1 MAITF
6 LDEEEDKTT
15 PEQERGTKITFLDE
29 EPETGVTFL
38 EEDPVQSY
46 SSAVKEFKDVQK
58 THETNVTAYNEFSS
72 LPLTEADEP
81 ERLRLYDG
89 ARNSEILLDD
99 KLRKVEKLRPAYE
112 AFQEQRKQE
121 EIESLKKLSEKEE
134 KLLLRD
140 VLNVRSRVRMTG
152 LGRVGIAEA
161 LGSVALGTQ
170 QNQSVADLANEL
182 GEEYANEILNRSVT
196 PRDIARGAAARFVGG
211 GILGI
216 PSTVI
221 DLLGPQ
227 PWEDVRR
234 LQRIVDGG
242 GASFIPQLEEAKKNL
257 RNEALVTAIE
267 RMKPEDKFK
276 IQRDYIEAKQ
286 NEILAGVPPER
297 RQRVIDAS
305 ERIMDSYEASRFNPE
320 SPKAYGALLPDGTI
334 YFTAKGKED
343 VNLAIDKIAEAGL
356 IPEVNKEKYKGYY
369 SKREADRER
378 DIRGAVVQTTTF
390 QNWLKKNPEYSI
402 ETDEDVEEAITA
414 FEESHNTLGANA
426 VDIIV
431 GPFRGIKSHVTG
443 GTIGARLSAIAAS
456 DASESEKADQMLAIY
471 AEESEKLEEQAPR
484 SFVGGVTE
492 ITGNFAA
499 QALPMLTAKLISL
512 FGPTGKAL
520 GGAAMPVA
528 RAYTLAHMGAL
539 YAGQGYME
547 AVGQA
552 VRESGYNSI
561 EEIQEQNP
569 ELAERINET
578 GKRAMIDAAK
588 ISLTEQIPIEGLVA
602 SIGKFAKK
610 PTTFKRIMEAVALNP
625 AAKISQEIF
634 ADSAMQAAQSR
645 YSLENKDIKMMSLEE
660 IGQIYLGVLPVTGG
674 TAVAART
681 ADRAM
686 QRRED
691 AIAKLNEEQRRIVE
705 AESALIDIAERA
717 TKDAEATAPETS
729 KAVAE
734 QAAKARE
741 DLNARIG
748 QATEGVGGEPIS
760 IQPTVSQ
767 RREGETDQEWRTRTE
782 RERAERGA
790 TIPETRTIADA
801 VRDKD
806 TFVFNGMRGALV
818 KDGGRVTFRP
828 FGTQESYEVPA
839 SEAQNISEV
848 EGIEWV
854 RRGQARKIVQ
864 ESPVEV
870 SSIVEA
876 APVVTDVEAD
886 NNVDDVSVPPS
897 LIEIEKSPTL
907 NFFADLFD
915 TGESKVS
922 QEGKRAKKVS
932 QTPEFYRQARPEQI
946 DQARKLIDN
955 ALRIIDA
962 MDVSDA
968 EKDSLAQG
976 FLLLDQDIDKY
987 EQNKEYQRYRAEA
1000 IREVRPVVQAGE
1012 IQPTETEAQAADR
1025 ELEQRTRAEAQR
1037 LEREAIGQRVARG
1050 EALFVPA
1057 GRAEALGRVARGES
1071 TADEF
1076 ESLVEQGFAE
1086 EYKGQQV
1093 LTEAGIAAL
1102 PEAQRPR
1109 LSPQVRKIQIDTG
1122 ATDAAAEAIS
1132 KNLRIGVEQVPFDV
1146 KMPEGWTLEGDI
1158 YVPPSPQQVTKATE
1172 PVTPTVEPSTPAV
1185 TPPTEVAPTPE
1196 VIPEAPTES
1205 ARPPRRAAREEVG
1218 IEQLEEAPAELP
1230 ALTIFDRIFAY
1241 VSDYVSANPEK
1252 EEDFRENVGLMVV
1265 RVNSASHNR
1274 SQEFRDVFIDY
1285 IGDRLLKAIQKNPNR
1300 MPWKLIL
1307 QQSFIDTMRRR
1318 RFRGELG
1325 KVLSS
1330 FEQVART
1337 GISLGEK
1344 IDSNQLTPTL
1354 VSGRNEINSV
1364 VESMSVLERAAISSK
1379 LLDENLI
1386 DTKDAYEYIQQ
1397 ATDDGF
1403 GIEQIRAA
1411 IDEAERKL
1419 DQLIQAKRGGR
1430 DIGKTGVVRPE
1441 KAQDETA
1448 IQQEERAGII
1458 GEVLSELDRSENLTP
1473 NEAAARDKTNDPT
1486 INKIGSWRNT
1496 LPEGPL
1502 RDLIDLIISVSPDA
1516 ANLDIKYVSTLDG
1529 RYDGLYYP
1537 KTNTIYMPLNPTKD
1551 INLLIGHELV
1561 HGTTLSKAR
1570 EFDEGNLNALS
1581 ANDRA
1586 VFNGLER
1593 IRQRLI
1599 KTMGRGNAK
1608 FAEIMRI
1615 RNTAERGMAAADAVA
1630 NGEIDV
1636 DMYALVNMAEFL
1648 ASSIDNDGFKD
1659 ALARVD
1665 RNILN
1670 EIWDLIK
1677 RIFTLGGKMPN
1688 GVDLVWRSI
1697 AQLSTTVEGEGDVSA
1712 AAITPQQDREYLDAV
1727 ERGDMETAQ
1736 RMVDEAAKAAGYNS
1750 PKVFHGTQAKFNVF
1764 DDAKI
1769 GSANGRS
1776 EGSGFYFT
1784 TDETTASGYQR
1795 NGGNMVS
1802 AYLKINKP
1810 LDYNAK
1816 PFTALQVRKLLKAVA
1831 ITEAKD
1837 SFEGNWK
1844 DGFLSNFGDTYSKSI
1859 DSVVSDSVRYFT
1871 AEDSALDQIGGII
1884 GSGVDPATVNEA
1896 LRSSLGYD
1904 AFFSKGFSGEGRN
1917 GGDIY
1922 VAMKSNQIKSADPVT
1937 RDDQGNIIPLSQR
1950 FQTTTPD
1957 IRFAAIDPTKLQKP
1971 DDMDSP
1977 TQADVSENVANRA
1990 EAKKAQ
1996 LNILGHSILEDEIPE
2011 EYIELTSEDYE
2022 NGMAFQDFKFSKAYN
2037 FNNPTYAPF
2046 IAAQWLR
2053 LNGGLMPTVK
2063 VQGLELSKPEKGT
2076 AEAESLR
2083 LLKRAISIYDSRSE
2097 VRGGKELAYSLGDI
2111 MATWMESGLG
2121 EAALRNA
2128 IVQFTNLDVS
2138 IAEKAAAN
2146 FAEVYRLSQVVQDA
2160 KDRAIT
2166 RVERGLPAETARQK
2180 KEKSARLKL
2189 EQAAGT
2195 IDAIAESIKI
2205 AFDINVN
2212 KPRTDRAT
2220 ERKQIEEQLRQ
2231 AKRILRDIVPS
2242 QYLGGQLASLEAATG
2257 IDGLRKVVEAA
2268 QDALGNAML
2277 DNAVA
2282 RAKNAFIKATKAI
2295 KKNEIGPDAAAALR
2309 EFVENYKTKGMS
2321 EDVRK
2326 KIQEAVAAFDANPVE
2341 ALADMASERYRKR
2354 AVELD
2359 QIRIEKGLGLNALN
2373 EISDFVNSVLHAD
2386 KIARGEMLFNKKQTR
2401 TEIINKSIEE
2411 IDKAKNI
2418 SNSLLVKLFRITQ
2431 GMRGEAILNALG
2443 LETLRKFAYENLV
2456 TDAYS
2461 DQLSNTHRLK
2471 HQIENAIKEITGFE
2485 IGSRDFDLYSK
2496 ELIEVRGVNLSGES
2510 GNIKIQ
2516 RNELW
2521 DILGSLRDPDNMRRA
2536 VRSGGF
2542 VINRLRKDNIDT
2554 VKITPDNYIDL
2565 LSKAT
2570 EKDNAMIGFMHG
2582 MYNNELFELLNDS
2595 FVQAYGHG
2603 IKKVDSYYPRNADWV
2618 TRRVES
2624 KDDLEYATYMQTR
2637 VDDFGPSK
2645 ERDER
2650 AKSRLVATDAISR
2663 IDYHLTNDA
2672 RIAAYLPIS
2681 KDIDSVLNDPM
2692 IKEKLTKKLGRKGYQ
2707 IIVEMTRQQMVP
2719 ARGLPSGILTTLSTN
2734 VGVGV
2739 LGLKIHAAMQ
2749 NPVGIPIA
2757 VASYGMDGFKYLAKA
2772 IPFVVSAVD
2781 PAKWRKMAKVL
2792 GDFAPYYAERYGLGG
2807 YAREMTSSIVD
2818 VDYRS
2823 STFRKSTEHAALFM
2837 LEKTDQWGSYIRYR
2851 IAQERIKDTTNLEE
2865 GTEEFNR
2872 AVAKEWSLIM
2882 FRSENTSH
2890 GADRTG
2896 VFQFAA
2902 KHPFAKFFIMFQSAV
2917 SKQFSLAA
2925 EGILQIQQGGAKNR
2939 REGIAKLGLFFTSV
2953 YMSAAISRAFYGFMF
2968 PPKDEEEE
2976 KKTWLEFF
2984 AGMIAAPAS
2993 AIPVLGNFISTGIE
3007 NIAAAASG
3015 RPEIGIRKPMQIDLV
3030 SSLVFSSL
3038 DSGIA
3043 LGRFIADL
3051 SDQEINEITGN
3062 PKYVDSFLR
3071 LVQKVASPVSMLS
3084 GAPIGG
3090 GMQLWNLFITK
3101 PREALF
3107 AGDEAKRKETTKKIK
3122 DKIKAERPE
3131 PIKQEVAKLY
3141 FAAMNNNQNEF
3152 ARAYKELKAKRKNF
3166 SLKDAR
3172 EYISRREE
3180 FIISRLVESGD
3191 ISIKDGDITR
3201 EEYLENKAFR
3211 SATLSAV
3218 SQMWNDTR
3226 LKQAP

>member
-1 MAITF
+1 MDGNRLEVSTMTKE
-6 LDEEEDKTT
+6 LTDEEIFGSAQNELSDDDVFGKGEEELSDEDVF
-15 PEQERGTKITFLDE
+15 GI
-29 EPETGVTFL
+29 EP
-38 EEDPVQSY
+38 EDPVQSY

-58 THETNVTAYNEFSS
+58 TYESNAAAYNEFSS

-81 ERLRLYDG
+81 ERLRLFDG
-89 ARNSEILLDD
+89 ARNSERLLDD

-112 AFQEQRKQE
+112 AVQEQRKQE
-121 EIESLKKLSEKEE
+121 EIASLNKLSENPLTAGVVEPALAAREKREAQLAALAEENLEDEAYSQKAKEISEEYSNFVNSSIQKSIKDSKEE
-134 KLLLRD
+134 GLLLRD
-140 VLNVRSRVRMTG
+140 VLNERNRVRMTG
-152 LGRVGIAEA
+152 LGRIGAAEA
-161 LGSVALGTQ
+161 VGSVILGTQ
-170 QNQSVADLANEL
+170 ENQNVADLASEL
-182 GEEYANEILNRSVT
+182 GEEYANEILGRSAT
-196 PRDIARGAAARFVGG
+196 PRDVARGAVARFVGG
-211 GILGI
+211 GIAGI
-216 PSTVI
+216 PSNVI
-221 DLLGPQ
+221 DLFAGGEREPESL
-227 PWEDVRR
+227 EEVRR
-234 LQRIVDGG
+234 LQSLVDGG
-242 GASFIPQLEEAKKNL
+242 DASVAPQLEEAKKNL
-257 RNEALVTAIE
+257 RKEALLTAVE
-267 RMKPEDKFK
+267 RMTPEEKFK
-276 IQRDYIEAKQ
+276 IQRDYLESKQ

-297 RQRVIDAS
+297 RQRIIDAS

-320 SPKAYGALLPDGTI
+320 DPKAYGALLPDGTI
-334 YFTAKGKED
+334 YFTPKGKED
-343 VNLAIDKIAEAGL
+343 VNLAVDKIADAGL
-356 IPEVNKEKYKGYY
+356 ISEASKERYKSYY
-369 SKREADRER
+369 NNLEAERER
-378 DIRGAVVQTTTF
+378 AIRASAVQTTTF
-390 QNWLKKNPEYSI
+390 QNWIKNNPEYSI
-402 ETDEDVEEAITA
+402 ETDAGVEEAIAA
-414 FEESHNTLGANA
+414 FEESHNTPTANI
-426 VDIIV
+426 VDIV
-431 GPFRGIKSHVTG
+431 PGLFRGIKSYVTDA
-443 GTIGARLSAIAAS
+443 TIGARLSAIAAS
-456 DASESEKADQMLAIY
+456 DVSESEKADQMLAIY
-471 AEESEKLEEQAPR
+471 AEETEKLGERPPT
-484 SFVGGVTE
+484 SFLGGAAE

-499 QALPMLTAKLISL
+499 QALPMVAAKFLSL
-512 FGPTGKAL
+512 FGPTGKTA
-520 GGAAMPVA
+520 GKFAVPTA

-539 YAGQGYME
+539 YAGQGYIE

-552 VRESGYNSI
+552 VRESGYNSL

-588 ISLTEQIPIEGLVA
+588 ISLTEQIPIEGLVS

-625 AAKISQEIF
+625 AAEISQEIF
-634 ADSAMQAAQSR
+634 ADAAMQAAQSR

-660 IGQIYLGVLPVTGG
+660 IGQMYLGVLPITGG

-686 QRRED
+686 QRKED
-691 AIAKLNEEQRRIVE
+691 AIAKLNEEQRRIFE
-705 AESALIDIAERA
+705 AESALIDVAERA
-717 TKDAEATAPETS
+717 AKDAEATAPETA
-729 KAVAE
+729 KAVAD
-734 QAAKARE
+734 QAARARQE
-741 DLNARIG
+741 LDARIG
-748 QATEGVGGEPIS
+748 QTAPEQGAEQGV
-760 IQPTVSQ
+760 
-767 RREGETDQEWRTRTE
+767 
-782 RERAERGA
+782 
-790 TIPETRTIADA
+790 TIPESRTIADA

-818 KDGGRVTFRP
+818 KDGDRVSFRP

-848 EGIEWV
+848 EGVEWV
-854 RRGQARKIVQ
+854 RRGQTRTVIQ

-870 SSIVEA
+870 SSVVEA
-876 APVVTDVEAD
+876 APVVTEDDASEVADDVE
-886 NNVDDVSVPPS
+886 VPPS

-915 TGESKVS
+915 TGESRVS

-932 QTPEFYRQARPEQI
+932 QTPEFYRQVRPEQI

-1000 IREVRPVVQAGE
+1000 VREVRPTVEAGQIE
-1012 IQPTETEAQAADR
+1012 PTETEAQAAAR
-1025 ELEQRTRAEAQR
+1025 ELEQRSRAEAER
-1037 LEREAIGQRVARG
+1037 LERVATARRVAAGR
-1050 EALFVPA
+1050 AAFVPA
-1057 GRAEALGRVARGES
+1057 GQAEALGRVASGES
-1071 TADEF
+1071 APDEF

-1132 KNLRIGVEQVPFDV
+1132 KNLRIGVDQVPPNV
-1146 KMPEGWTLEGDI
+1146 RMPEGWTLEGDVYI
-1158 YVPPSPQQVTKATE
+1158 PPAPQQVTK
-1172 PVTPTVEPSTPAV
+1172 VPAV
-1185 TPPTEVAPTPE
+1185 
-1196 VIPEAPTES
+1196 
-1205 ARPPRRAAREEVG
+1205 REGVG
-1218 IEQLEEAPAELP
+1218 IGQLEETPAELP
-1230 ALTIFDRIFAY
+1230 SLTIFDRIFAY

-1252 EEDFRENVGLMVV
+1252 EKDFRNNVGLMVV
-1265 RVNSASHNR
+1265 RVNSASYNR

-1285 IGDRLLKAIQKNPNR
+1285 IGDRLLKAVKKNPNR
-1300 MPWKLIL
+1300 MPWELIL
-1307 QQSFIDTMRRR
+1307 KQSFIDTIRRN
-1318 RFRGELG
+1318 RFRGEIG
-1325 KVLSS
+1325 NILSS
-1330 FEQVART
+1330 FEQASET

-1364 VESMSVLERAAISSK
+1364 IESMSVLERAAISAK
-1379 LLDENLI
+1379 LLNENLI

-1411 IDEAERKL
+1411 IDGAEQKL

-1430 DIGKTGVVRPE
+1430 DIGRVGSVRPT

-1448 IQQEERAGII
+1448 IQQTERTGIM
-1458 GEVLSELDRSENLTP
+1458 GEVLSELDKTDNLTP
-1473 NEAAARDKTNDPT
+1473 NESAARDKTNDPT
-1486 INKIGSWRNT
+1486 INKVGSWRNT

-1529 RYDGLYYP
+1529 RYDGLYDP
-1537 KTNTIYMPLNPTKD
+1537 QTNTIYMPLNPTND

-1586 VFNGLER
+1586 VFNGLEK

-1615 RNTAERGMAAADAVA
+1615 KNTAERGMAAADAVA
-1630 NGEIDV
+1630 NGEIDGNL
-1636 DMYALVNMAEFL
+1636 YALVNMAEFL

-1659 ALARVD
+1659 ALGAVD

-1677 RIFTLGGKMPN
+1677 RIFTLGGKTPN

-1697 AQLSTTVEGEGDVSA
+1697 AQLSTTVEGEGGVAA
-1712 AAITPQQDREYLDAV
+1712 AAIAPQQDADYLAAV

-1736 RMVDEAAKAAGYNS
+1736 RIVDEVAKTALRKESTDSVFDRHKDFKMMGLTLEEIAQNPEALREEDQDDYNS
-1750 PKVFHGTQAKFNVF
+1750 IMYWVSQIQQGKTPTVVADNKGILWDGYHRLLASKIANSKFINVF
-1764 DDAKI
+1764 K
-1769 GSANGRS
+1769 SAAS
-1776 EGSGFYFT
+1776 KT
-1784 TDETTASGYQR
+1784 TDEITKT
-1795 NGGNMVS
+1795 
-1802 AYLKINKP
+1802 I
-1810 LDYNAK
+1810 
-1816 PFTALQVRKLLKAVA
+1816 VR
-1831 ITEAKD
+1831 
-1837 SFEGNWK
+1837 G
-1844 DGFLSNFGDTYSKSI
+1844 GFL
-1859 DSVVSDSVRYFT
+1859 
-1871 AEDSALDQIGGII
+1871 
-1884 GSGVDPATVNEA
+1884 
-1896 LRSSLGYD
+1896 
-1904 AFFSKGFSGEGRN
+1904 GEG
-1917 GGDIY
+1917 D
-1922 VAMKSNQIKSADPVT
+1922 
-1937 RDDQGNIIPLSQR
+1937 IIPPSQR
-1950 FQTTTPD
+1950 FQSTEAD
-1957 IRFAAIDPTKLQKP
+1957 IRFAAIDPSKLQKP

-1977 TQADVSENVANRA
+1977 TQAEVSENVANRA

-1996 LNILGHSILEDEIPE
+1996 LNLLGHSILEDEIPE
-2011 EYIELTSEDYE
+2011 EYTELTNEDYE
-2022 NGMAFQDFKFSKAYN
+2022 NGMAFQDFKFSKSYN

-2097 VRGGKELAYSLGDI
+2097 VRGGKELTYSLGDI

-2146 FAEVYRLSQVVQDA
+2146 FAEVYKLAQAVQDA
-2160 KDRAIT
+2160 KDRAVT

-2180 KEKSARLKL
+2180 KEKNARLKL

-2205 AFDINVN
+2205 AFDVNVN

-2309 EFVENYKTKGMS
+2309 EFVENYKTKGIS
-2321 EDVRK
+2321 EETRK

-2341 ALADMASERYRKR
+2341 ALADIASEKYRKR
-2354 AVELD
+2354 AGELD
-2359 QIRIEKGLGLNALN
+2359 QIRIDKELGLNTLN

-2401 TEIINKSIEE
+2401 FEIIDKSIEE

-2418 SNSLLVKLFRITQ
+2418 SDSFLVKFFRIAQ

-2456 TDAYS
+2456 TDAYG

-2510 GNIKIQ
+2510 GTIKIQ

-2536 VRSGGF
+2536 VQSGGF
-2542 VINRLRKDNIDT
+2542 VIDRLRTENIDT

-2565 LSKAT
+2565 LAKAT
-2570 EKDNAMIGFMHG
+2570 DKDNAMIGFLHG
-2582 MYNNELFELLNDS
+2582 MYNNDLFEILNDS
-2595 FVQAYGHG
+2595 YIQAYGHG

-2624 KDDLEYATYMQTR
+2624 KDDLAYSAYTQTR
-2637 VDDFGPSK
+2637 VDDFGPLK

-2650 AKSRLVATDAISR
+2650 ARARLVATDAISR
-2663 IDYHLTNDA
+2663 IDYHLENDA

-2681 KDIDSVLNDPM
+2681 KDIDSVLNDPI

-2719 ARGLPSGILTTLSTN
+2719 TRGLPSGVLSILSTN

-2757 VASYGMDGFKYLAKA
+2757 VASYGLEGFKYLAKA
-2772 IPFVVSAVD
+2772 LPYGVSAVD
-2781 PAKWRKMAKVL
+2781 PAKWRKMANVL
-2792 GDFAPYYAERYGLGG
+2792 KEFAPYYAERYGLGG

-2823 STFRKSTEHAALFM
+2823 SKFRKSTEHAALFM
-2837 LEKTDQWGSYIRYR
+2837 LEKTDQWGAYIRYR
-2851 IAQERIKDTTNLEE
+2851 IAQERIRDTTNLEE

-2925 EGILQIQQGGAKNR
+2925 EGLLQIQQGGAKNR
-2939 REGIAKLGLFFTSV
+2939 REGLSKLGLFFTSV

-3007 NIAAAASG
+3007 NFGAIASG
-3015 RPEIGIRKPMQIDLV
+3015 KPDIGIRKPMQIDLI
-3030 SSLVFSSL
+3030 SSFSFSSYEL
-3038 DSGIA
+3038 AMAFGKFVS
-3043 LGRFIADL
+3043 DL

-3071 LVQKVASPVSMLS
+3071 VAQKASSPASMLS
-3084 GAPIGG
+3084 GIPFGG
-3090 GMQLWNLFITK
+3090 GMQLWNLFVTK
-3101 PREALF
+3101 PREVLF
-3107 AGDEAKRKETTKKIK
+3107 GGDEAKRKETTKKIK
-3122 DKIKAERPE
+3122 DTIKAERPE

-3141 FAAMNNNQNEF
+3141 FAAMENNQKQF

-3172 EYISRREE
+3172 DYISRREE

-3191 ISIKDGDITR
+3191 ISIKNGDITR
-3201 EEYLENKAFR
+3201 EEYLENKALR
-3211 SATLSAV
+3211 SATLSAI